1 MSGEGTV
8 GVSYNGKHLKTVNVS
23 GIPKLYT
30 LFSGSVLQNGTL
42 TLTMSPG
49 LQAYDF
55 TFG

>member
-1 MSGEGTV
+1 
-8 GVSYNGKHLKTVNVS
+8 
-23 GIPKLYT
+23 LY
-30 LFSGSVLQNGTL
+30 SGSVLQNGTL